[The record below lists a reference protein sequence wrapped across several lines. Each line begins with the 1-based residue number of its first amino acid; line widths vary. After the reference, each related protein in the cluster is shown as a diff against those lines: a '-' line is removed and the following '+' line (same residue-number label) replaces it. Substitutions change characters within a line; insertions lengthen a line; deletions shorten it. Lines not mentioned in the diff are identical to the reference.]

1 MRAPC
6 DPIHLPLLIA
16 EDLDDDYQTVAE
28 AAARADVPNPLL
40 RIQTLAEAE
49 ALVADAAH
57 ERFGFVLL
65 DVNLPDGPG
74 VELVRRLRQDAAFRT
89 TPIVVFS
96 TSDNPRD
103 LRELYSAGVNAYHV
117 KALRHRENLDMLAAI
132 FDYWL
137 HSVCIDEPAPR

>member
-1 MRAPC
+1 MRDAHEPAP
-6 DPIHLPLLIA
+6 LPLLIA
-16 EDLDDDYQTVAE
+16 EDLDDDFQTVAE

-49 ALVADAAH
+49 ALVTDAAH

-65 DVNLPDGPG
+65 DVNLPDGPA
-74 VELVRRLRQDAAFRT
+74 VDLVRLLRRDEAFQT

-137 HSVCIDEPAPR
+137 NSVCIDEPPTR